1 MENRKYYDAKDVDD
15 IELEEVKDIETVEI
29 EDLVGTEEKEET
41 LVGFVVGCEE
51 LNIRKA
57 PVKDPKNIACTVRK
71 DSLLVI
77 DPKESTNE
85 WYSVVTESG
94 IKGYCM
100 KKYVLVSK

>member
-1 MENRKYYDAKDVDD
+1 MENRKYYDTKDVDN

-41 LVGFVVGCEE
+41 LVGFVAGCEE

-77 DPKESTNE
+77 DPKESTGE
-85 WYSVVTESG
+85 WYSVITESG
-94 IKGYCM
+94 CTGYCM
-100 KKYVLVSK
+100 KKYVRVSE

>member
-1 MENRKYYDAKDVDD
+1 MENRKYYDTKDVDD
-15 IELEEVKDIETVEI
+15 IVLEEVKDIETVKI

-57 PVKDPKNIACTVRK
+57 PVKDPKNIVCTVRK

-77 DPKESTNE
+77 DPNESTSE
-85 WYSVVTESG
+85 WYSVITESG
-94 IKGYCM
+94 CNGYCM
-100 KKYVLVSK
+100 KKYVRVSE